1 MAGRRIA
8 QGGEGGEGGV
18 DGEVSLGHAD
28 LAARR
33 TPRRCA
39 WRGPPDD
46 ACPGEGFAVSSH
58 TPQNKELPVQF
69 AFGSFCQPPQDCAA
83 FPVSPWERRAAGASV
98 RCLAVRHL
106 YFLIALPRVR
116 PRNGLASSPPRK
128 GRGGNMLSVGSGG
141 RAGPCVQAL
150 PLVSHLLTLAIPL
163 AAVPLRDEPACHG
176 SCECP
181 GASGRVIPDLHRL
194 ARSAG
199 SRR

>member
-33 TPRRCA
+33 TPGRRA

-83 FPVSPWERRAAGASV
+83 FPVSVP
-98 RCLAVRHL
+98 
-106 YFLIALPRVR
+106 
-116 PRNGLASSPPRK
+116 
-128 GRGGNMLSVGSGG
+128 GSGEPQVLQF
-141 RAGPCVQAL
+141 A
-150 PLVSHLLTLAIPL
+150 VSLYDIFT
-163 AAVPLRDEPACHG
+163 
-176 SCECP
+176 S
-181 GASGRVIPDLHRL
+181 S
-194 ARSAG
+194 
-199 SRR
+199 